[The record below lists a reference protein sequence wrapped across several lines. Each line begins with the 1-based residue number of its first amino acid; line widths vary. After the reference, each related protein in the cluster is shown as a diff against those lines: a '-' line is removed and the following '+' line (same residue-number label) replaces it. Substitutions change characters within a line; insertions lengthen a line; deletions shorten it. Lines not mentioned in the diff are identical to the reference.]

1 MRQWRAV
8 GLALAVTILVAC
20 GGGTAASRPAT
31 SAGADSSGPRAP
43 ASASN
48 GSTSAPGGTASAPQA
63 GQPPSSV
70 TQAAAQEG
78 TVAIYAS
85 SNLGKEGVA
94 KLEEAFNQKY
104 GLHAT
109 IQYTASSSMTRD
121 ASRAITEISAGQP
134 PTWDLMMLTDAH
146 YATFVQHDAL
156 ESVDWAALGLANRE
170 ILAYDGL
177 AINFVSAFVTPAYNP
192 NVIPPDQAPKD
203 WNDLLDPKWRGKIG
217 VSTATHHW
225 ARLAQ
230 VWGDERTTRFMEG
243 LAAQQPVLGQTPELY
258 NRLTIGEIG
267 IYASVPDTFAYEAKN
282 TGAPFVQVD
291 TVKPLIA
298 TNYVVGLLKGVQ
310 HPNLAKLLAVFM
322 TTPEGQTIW
331 DQYVGGTSMFIEGT
345 PMWRYAQGKE
355 YVALDAKYA
364 AEQLEPL
371 TEKYGRMVGYR

>member
-1 MRQWRAV
+1 MRHWRPV
-8 GLALAVTILVAC
+8 GLALAVAVLVAC
-20 GGGTAASRPAT
+20 GSGGAT
-31 SAGADSSGPRAP
+31 GRQPSSAGPDTGAPRAAP
-43 ASASN
+43 GAPSS
-48 GSTSAPGGTASAPQA
+48 SAPAPA
-63 GQPPSSV
+63 PGQPPSA
-70 TQAAAQEG
+70 TIQAAAQEG

-146 YATFVQHDAL
+146 YATFVQNGVL
-156 ESVDWAALGLANRE
+156 EPVDWAALGLATRE
-170 ILAYDGL
+170 ILAYDGA
-177 AINFVSAFVTPAYNP
+177 AINFVSSFVAPAYNP
-192 NVIPPDQAPKD
+192 NVIPADQAPKD
-203 WNDLLDPKWRGKIG
+203 WNDLLDPRWRGKIG
-217 VSTATHHW
+217 ISTATHHW

-230 VWGDERTTRFMEG
+230 AWGDERTTRFMES

-267 IYASVPDTFAYEAKN
+267 IYASVPDTFAFEAKN

-298 TNYVVGLLKGVQ
+298 TNYVVGLLRGVQ

-322 TTPEGQTIW
+322 TTPEAQTIW
-331 DQYVGGTSMFIEGT
+331 DNYVGGTSMYIEGT
-345 PMWRYAQGKE
+345 PMWRYAQGKD
-355 YVALDAKYA
+355 YVALDTKYA
-364 AEQLEPL
+364 TDQLEPL
-371 TEKYGRMVGYR
+371 TEKFGRMVGYR

>member
-1 MRQWRAV
+1 
-8 GLALAVTILVAC
+8 VTDPKVITYD
-20 GGGTAASRPAT
+20 GTAL
-31 SAGADSSGPRAP
+31 
-43 ASASN
+43 N
-48 GSTSAPGGTASAPQA
+48 
-63 GQPPSSV
+63 
-70 TQAAAQEG
+70 
-78 TVAIYAS
+78 
-85 SNLGKEGVA
+85 
-94 KLEEAFNQKY
+94 
-104 GLHAT
+104 
-109 IQYTASSSMTRD
+109 
-121 ASRAITEISAGQP
+121 
-134 PTWDLMMLTDAH
+134 
-146 YATFVQHDAL
+146 YATQFVA
-156 ESVDWAALGLANRE
+156 
-170 ILAYDGL
+170 
-177 AINFVSAFVTPAYNP
+177 PAYNP
-192 NVIPPDQAPKD
+192 NIVSAAEVPKD
-203 WNDLLDPKWRGKIG
+203 WPDLLDPKWRGKIG

-230 VWGDERTTRFMEG
+230 VWGDERTTRFVEG

-310 HPNLAKLLAVFM
+310 HPNLAKLLAAFM

-331 DQYVGGTSMFIEGT
+331 DNYVGGTSMYIEGT

-364 AEQLEPL
+364 ADQLEPL